1 VSQPA
6 LSAGDETSLQTELAD
21 AWRDAADASLRYW
34 GAVGRL
40 ALESVTA
47 LVPLV
52 TELRPG
58 EAAPPAA
65 ATPARAAAP
74 PTILVEAE
82 AGQSATGVFLL
93 ENTTSQQLAIPVSV
107 SSFHD
112 PDGREVEVAVAFRP
126 DTILLDPADQLVVQ
140 VTAAVDET
148 LEPDVRYHAEIS
160 VPGLSATRIPIVV
173 RRRASSARRTRG
185 QAKPKTRAA

>member
-1 VSQPA
+1 VSQPT
-6 LSAGDETSLQTELAD
+6 LSAEDETPLQTELAD
-21 AWRDAADASLRYW
+21 AWRDAAEASLRYW
-34 GAVGRL
+34 KTMGKL

-52 TELRPG
+52 TEVRPAP
-58 EAAPPAA
+58 AAPAALPAPA
-65 ATPARAAAP
+65 VPAR
-74 PTILVEAE
+74 TILVEAE

-93 ENTTSQQLAIPVSV
+93 ENTTAQQLSIPVSV

-126 DTILLDPADQLVVQ
+126 EMIMLDPADQLVVQ
-140 VTAAVDET
+140 VTARVDEA

-160 VPGLSATRIPIVV
+160 VPGLSQTRIPIVV
-173 RRRASSARRTRG
+173 RRRASVAPRSRG